1 MESLKGHA
9 NLLTCQFA
17 YLLTCQF
24 AYLLT
29 CWTGFAFSHSRNLK
43 AQKRFYNLNYIRLDL
58 SIGPSMK

>member
-17 YLLTCQF
+17 NMLTCQF

-29 CWTGFAFSHSRNLK
+29 CWFAFSHLSRNLK
-43 AQKRFYNLNYIRLDL
+43 AQKRFYNLNYIRL